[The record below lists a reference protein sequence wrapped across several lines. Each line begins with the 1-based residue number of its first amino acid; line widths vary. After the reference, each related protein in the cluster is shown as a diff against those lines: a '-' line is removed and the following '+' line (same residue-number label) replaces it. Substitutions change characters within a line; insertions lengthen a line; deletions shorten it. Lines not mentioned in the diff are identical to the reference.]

1 MKKNFN
7 LLLLGNPNTGKSS
20 LFNKLTGLNQK
31 VGNFPG
37 VTVEKKEGTINFKN
51 NYFANVIDLPGTYS
65 VNSFSPEEEVVS
77 NILLEK
83 NKISPDAALVVSDI
97 ENLKHNLLLFTQV
110 KDLGIPLYLIINM
123 CDVMDKRGI
132 TLDISSLEEELKTK
146 IFLISTRKSIGIDD
160 LLNEIP
166 NILDSDTS
174 TIVDNNYMDFET
186 IQKIN
191 NVNNSSSF
199 YKRWLS
205 QINKISNLDDL
216 KKIKH
221 KEAVHRYRFI
231 NNKLN
236 KTLNIDRKKAYDLRS
251 KLDNIFLHPFW
262 GTIIFM
268 SILALIFQTIF
279 TWSSYPMDF
288 IDEMFSNLSNYTK
301 AVLPEGVFTNL
312 LAEGI
317 ITGIGGV
324 IIFVPQIAL
333 LFMFI
338 SILEETGYMSR
349 VVFLFD
355 KRLKKYGL
363 SGKSIIPLISGVACA
378 IPAVMST
385 RNIEDW
391 KQRLTTILIVP
402 FMTCSARLPVYL
414 ILISIVIPDNYFFI
428 FNYQGLTLLGLYL
441 LAVLMALISA
451 FVFSKIIKSNFK
463 NYVVIEMPNY
473 KIPVLKNILFT
484 VYSKTKS
491 FVFEAGK
498 IILSISILLWIL
510 ASNGPGDNF
519 KFAEQIILEKYDN
532 KKNITELDYEIQ
544 SYRLENSY
552 IGTAGKILEPIL
564 NPLGYDWK
572 IGIAII
578 TSFAAREVFVGTLAT
593 IFSVGSENVETIKEK
608 MSYQRK
614 QNGQLLFNLP
624 TGVSLMVF
632 YAIALQ
638 CMSTIAIVKKETNSW
653 KWPAIQFTF
662 MTIIAYISALIVYQT
677 LS

>member
-1 MKKNFN
+1 MKNNFN

-83 NKISPDAALVVSDI
+83 NKISPDAALIVSDI

-123 CDVMDKRGI
+123 CDVMEKRGI
-132 TLDISSLEEELKTK
+132 ALDISTLEEELKTK
-146 IFLISTRKSIGIDD
+146 IFLISTRNSIGIDD

-166 NILDSDTS
+166 NIFDSDTS
-174 TIVDNNYMDFET
+174 AIVDNNYMDFET

-191 NVNNSSSF
+191 NENNSSLF
-199 YKRWLS
+199 YKRWLL

-317 ITGIGGV
+317 IAGIGGV

-385 RNIEDW
+385 RNINDW

-451 FVFSKIIKSNFK
+451 FVFSKMIKSNLK

-473 KIPVLKNILFT
+473 KIPVLKNVLFT

-510 ASNGPGDNF
+510 ASNGPGDDF
-519 KFAEQIILEKYDN
+519 KYAEQIILEKYDN

-632 YAIALQ
+632 YAFALQ

>member
-1 MKKNFN
+1 MKKKFN
-7 LLLLGNPNTGKSS
+7 LLILGNPNTGKSS

-37 VTVEKKEGTINFKN
+37 VTVEKKEGILNFKN

-123 CDVMDKRGI
+123 CDVMEKRGI
-132 TLDISSLEEELKTK
+132 ALDISTLEEELKTK
-146 IFLISTRKSIGIDD
+146 IFLISTRNSIGIDD

-166 NILDSDTS
+166 NIFDSDTS
-174 TIVDNNYMDFET
+174 AIVDNNYMDFGT

-191 NVNNSSSF
+191 NENKSSLF
-199 YKRWLS
+199 YKRWLL

-385 RNIEDW
+385 RNINDW

-451 FVFSKIIKSNFK
+451 FVFSKMIKSNLK

-473 KIPVLKNILFT
+473 KIPVLKNVLFT

-510 ASNGPGDNF
+510 ASNGPGDDF
-519 KFAEQIILEKYDN
+519 KYAEQIILEKYDN
-532 KKNITELDYEIQ
+532 KKNISELDYEIQ

-578 TSFAAREVFVGTLAT
+578 TSFAAREVFVGSLAT

-632 YAIALQ
+632 YAFALQ

>member
-1 MKKNFN
+1 MKKKFN

-123 CDVMDKRGI
+123 CDVMEKRGI
-132 TLDISSLEEELKTK
+132 ALDISTLEEELKTK
-146 IFLISTRKSIGIDD
+146 IFLISTRNSIGIDD

-166 NILDSDTS
+166 NIFDSDTS
-174 TIVDNNYMDFET
+174 AIVDNNYMDFGT

-191 NVNNSSSF
+191 NENNSSLF
-199 YKRWLS
+199 YKRWLL

-236 KTLNIDRKKAYDLRS
+236 KTLNIDTKKAYDLRS

-317 ITGIGGV
+317 IAGIGGV

-385 RNIEDW
+385 RNINDW

-473 KIPVLKNILFT
+473 KIPVLKNVLFT

-510 ASNGPGDNF
+510 ASNGPGDDF
-519 KFAEQIILEKYDN
+519 KYAEQIILEKYDN
-532 KKNITELDYEIQ
+532 KKNISELDYEIQ

-632 YAIALQ
+632 YAFALQ

>member
-110 KDLGIPLYLIINM
+110 KDLGIPLYLVINM

-132 TLDISSLEEELKTK
+132 TIDISSLEEELKTK
-146 IFLISTRKSIGIDD
+146 IFLISTRNSTGINN

-166 NILDSDTS
+166 KILDTDTS
-174 TIVDNNYMDFET
+174 TLLDNSFMDFET
-186 IQKIN
+186 LQKIN
-191 NVNNSSSF
+191 KKNNSNSQ
-199 YKRWLS
+199 YRTWLS

-510 ASNGPGDNF
+510 ASNGPGDDF
-519 KFAEQIILEKYDN
+519 KYAEQIILEKYDN

>member
-65 VNSFSPEEEVVS
+65 VNSFSAEEEVVS

-83 NKISPDAALVVSDI
+83 NQISPDAALVVSDI

-132 TLDISSLEEELKTK
+132 TLDIRSLEEELKTK

-191 NVNNSSSF
+191 NENNSSSF

-463 NYVVIEMPNY
+463 DYAVIEMPNY

-519 KFAEQIILEKYDN
+519 KYAEQIILEKYDN

>member
-1 MKKNFN
+1 MKKKFN

-123 CDVMDKRGI
+123 CDVMEKRGI
-132 TLDISSLEEELKTK
+132 ALDISTLEEELKTK
-146 IFLISTRKSIGIDD
+146 IFLISTRNSIGIDD

-166 NILDSDTS
+166 NIFDSDTS
-174 TIVDNNYMDFET
+174 AIVDNNYMDFGT

-191 NVNNSSSF
+191 NENNSSLF
-199 YKRWLS
+199 YKRWLL

-385 RNIEDW
+385 RNINDW

-451 FVFSKIIKSNFK
+451 FVFSKMIKSNFK

-473 KIPVLKNILFT
+473 KIPVLKNVLFT

-510 ASNGPGDNF
+510 ASNGPGDDF
-519 KFAEQIILEKYDN
+519 KYAEQIILEKYDN

-632 YAIALQ
+632 YAFALQ

>member
-1 MKKNFN
+1 MKKKFN

-20 LFNKLTGLNQK
+20 LFNKLTGLSQK

-37 VTVEKKEGTINFKN
+37 VTVEKKEGVLNFKN
-51 NYFANVIDLPGTYS
+51 NYFANVIDLPGAYS
-65 VNSFSPEEEVVS
+65 INSFSPEEEIVS
-77 NILLEK
+77 NILLKK
-83 NKISPDAALVVSDI
+83 NEVSPDAALIVSDI

-110 KDLGIPLYLIINM
+110 KDLGIPLYLVINM
-123 CDVMDKRGI
+123 CDVMEKKGI
-132 TLDISSLEEELKTK
+132 TLDIGNLEKGLKTK
-146 IFLISTRKSIGIDD
+146 IFLVSTRNSSGIDD

-166 NILDSDTS
+166 KILDSDIS
-174 TIVDNNYMDFET
+174 TLVDNNYIDSKT
-186 IQKIN
+186 LQKIN
-191 NVNNSSSF
+191 RKNNSNST
-199 YKRWLS
+199 YRDWLLE
-205 QINKISNLDDL
+205 INNIPNVKDL

-221 KEAVHRYRFI
+221 IEAIERYKFI
-231 NNKLN
+231 KNKLN
-236 KTLNIDRKKAYDLRS
+236 KTLIIDRNKAYDLRS

-262 GTIIFM
+262 GTFIFI

-279 TWSSYPMDF
+279 TWSSSPMEF
-288 IDEMFSNLSNYTK
+288 IDEMFSYLSNYTK
-301 AVLPEGVFTNL
+301 TILPEGVFTNL

-317 ITGIGGV
+317 IPGVGGV
-324 IIFVPQIAL
+324 IIFIPQIAL

-338 SILEETGYMSR
+338 SILDETGYMSR

-385 RNIEDW
+385 RNIDDW
-391 KQRLTTILIVP
+391 KQRLITILVTP

-414 ILISIVIPDNYFFI
+414 ILISIVIPNKKFFI

-441 LAVLMALISA
+441 LGVLMALISA

-463 NYVVIEMPNY
+463 NYVIIEMPNY
-473 KIPVLKNILFT
+473 KKPVLKNVLFT

-498 IILSISILLWIL
+498 IILSISIFLWVL
-510 ASNGPGDNF
+510 ASSGPGDNF
-519 KFAEQIILEKYDN
+519 KYAEKIIMEKYDN
-532 KKNITELDYEIQ
+532 KKNPNELDYEIQ
-544 SYRLENSY
+544 SYKLENSY

-564 NPLGYDWK
+564 TPLGYDWK

-593 IFSVGSENVETIKEK
+593 IFSVGSENMDTIKEK

-614 QNGQLLFNLP
+614 PNGQLLFNLP

-632 YAIALQ
+632 YAFALQ
-638 CMSTIAIVKKETNSW
+638 CVSTIAIVKKETNSW
-653 KWPAIQFTF
+653 KWPAIQFIF
-662 MTIIAYISALIVYQT
+662 MTIIAYISAYIVYRS

>member
-1 MKKNFN
+1 MKKKFN

-123 CDVMDKRGI
+123 CDVMEKRGI
-132 TLDISSLEEELKTK
+132 ALDISTLEEELKTK
-146 IFLISTRKSIGIDD
+146 IFLISTRNSIGIDD

-166 NILDSDTS
+166 NIFDSDTS
-174 TIVDNNYMDFET
+174 AIVDNNYMDFGT

-191 NVNNSSSF
+191 NENKSSLF
-199 YKRWLS
+199 YKRWLL

-385 RNIEDW
+385 RNINDW

-451 FVFSKIIKSNFK
+451 FVFSKMIKSNLK

-473 KIPVLKNILFT
+473 KIPVLKNVLFT

-510 ASNGPGDNF
+510 ASNGPGDDF
-519 KFAEQIILEKYDN
+519 KYAEQIILEKYDN
-532 KKNITELDYEIQ
+532 KKNISELDYEIQ

-632 YAIALQ
+632 YAFALQ

>member
-1 MKKNFN
+1 MKKKIN

-37 VTVEKKEGTINFKN
+37 VTVEKKEGIINFKN
-51 NYFANVIDLPGTYS
+51 NYFVNVIDLPGAYS
-65 VNSFSPEEEVVS
+65 INSFSPEEEIVS
-77 NILLEK
+77 DILLEK
-83 NKISPDAALVVSDI
+83 NEISPDAALVISDI
-97 ENLKHNLLLFTQV
+97 ENLKHNLLLFTQA
-110 KDLGIPLYLIINM
+110 KDLGIPLYLVINM

-146 IFLISTRKSIGIDD
+146 IFLISTRNSTGIED

-166 NILDSDTS
+166 KILDTDTS
-174 TIVDNNYMDFET
+174 TLVDNNYMDLET
-186 IQKIN
+186 LQKIDKE
-191 NVNNSSSF
+191 NNSIPL
-199 YKRWLS
+199 YRVWLS
-205 QINKISNLDDL
+205 QINKISNLSDI
-216 KKIKH
+216 KRIKH
-221 KEAVHRYRFI
+221 KEAIQRYRFI
-231 NNKLN
+231 NKKLS
-236 KTLNIDRKKAYDLRS
+236 KTLNIDSKKAYDLRS

-262 GTIIFM
+262 GTIIFI

-279 TWSSYPMDF
+279 TWSSSPMEF
-288 IDEMFSNLSNYTK
+288 IDQFFSNLSNYTK
-301 AVLPEGVFTNL
+301 TVLPEGVFTNL

-324 IIFVPQIAL
+324 IIFIPQIAL

-338 SILEETGYMSR
+338 SVLEETGYMSR

-385 RNIEDW
+385 RNIDDW
-391 KQRLTTILIVP
+391 RQRLITIMVTP

-414 ILISIVIPDNYFFI
+414 ILISIVIPDKNFFI

-441 LAVLMALISA
+441 LGVLMALISA
-451 FVFSKIIKSNFK
+451 FVFSKLIKSNFK
-463 NYVVIEMPNY
+463 NYGMIEMPNY
-473 KIPVLKNILFT
+473 KIPVLKNVLFT

-498 IILSISILLWIL
+498 IILSISIFLWVL

-519 KFAEQIILEKYDN
+519 KYAEEIIMEKYDN
-532 KKNITELDYEIQ
+532 KKNISELDYEIQ

-564 NPLGYDWK
+564 IPLGYDWK

-593 IFSVGSENVETIKEK
+593 IFSVGSENVDTIKEK
-608 MSYQRK
+608 ISYQRK
-614 QNGQLLFNLP
+614 PNGQLLFNLP

-632 YAIALQ
+632 YAFALQ

-653 KWPAIQFTF
+653 KWAAIQFIF
-662 MTIIAYISALIVYQT
+662 MTIIAYISALIVYKS

>member
-1 MKKNFN
+1 MKKKFN

-37 VTVEKKEGTINFKN
+37 VTVEKREGTINFKN

-123 CDVMDKRGI
+123 CDVMEKRGI
-132 TLDISSLEEELKTK
+132 ALDISTLEEELKTK
-146 IFLISTRKSIGIDD
+146 IFLISTRNSIGIDD

-166 NILDSDTS
+166 NIFDSDTS
-174 TIVDNNYMDFET
+174 AIVDNNYMDFET

-191 NVNNSSSF
+191 NKNNSSLF

-236 KTLNIDRKKAYDLRS
+236 KTLNIDRKKAHDLRS

-312 LAEGI
+312 FAEGI
-317 ITGIGGV
+317 IPGIGGV

-385 RNIEDW
+385 RNINDW

-441 LAVLMALISA
+441 IAVLMALISA

-473 KIPVLKNILFT
+473 KIPVLKNVLFT

-510 ASNGPGDNF
+510 ASNGPRDDF
-519 KFAEQIILEKYDN
+519 KYAEQIILEKYDN

-632 YAIALQ
+632 YAFALQ

>member
-1 MKKNFN
+1 MKKKFN

-20 LFNKLTGLNQK
+20 LFNKLTGINQK

-51 NYFANVIDLPGTYS
+51 NCFANVIDLPGAYS
-65 VNSFSPEEEVVS
+65 INSFSPEEKIVS
-77 NILLEK
+77 DILLEK
-83 NKISPDAALVVSDI
+83 NQISPDAALIVSDI

-123 CDVMDKRGI
+123 CDVMEKRGI
-132 TLDISSLEEELKTK
+132 TLDTSTLEEELKTK
-146 IFLISTRKSIGIDD
+146 IFLISTRNSIGIDD

-166 NILDSDTS
+166 NIFDSDTS
-174 TIVDNNYMDFET
+174 TLVDNNYMDFET

-191 NVNNSSSF
+191 NENNSSPF

-301 AVLPEGVFTNL
+301 TVLPEGVFTNL

-363 SGKSIIPLISGVACA
+363 SGKSVIPLISGVACA

-385 RNIEDW
+385 RNIDDW
-391 KQRLTTILIVP
+391 KQRLITILILP

-463 NYVVIEMPNY
+463 NYVIIEMPNY
-473 KIPVLKNILFT
+473 KIPVLKNVLFT
-484 VYSKTKS
+484 VYTKTKS

-510 ASNGPGDNF
+510 ASNGPGDDF
-519 KFAEQIILEKYDN
+519 KYAEQIILEKYDN
-532 KKNITELDYEIQ
+532 KKNITDLDYEIQ

-593 IFSVGSENVETIKEK
+593 IFSVGSENVKTIKEK

-632 YAIALQ
+632 YAFALQ

>member
-1 MKKNFN
+1 MKKKFN

-123 CDVMDKRGI
+123 CDVMEKRGI
-132 TLDISSLEEELKTK
+132 ALDISNLEEELKTK
-146 IFLISTRKSIGIDD
+146 IFLISTRNSIGIDD

-166 NILDSDTS
+166 NIFDSDTS
-174 TIVDNNYMDFET
+174 AIVDNNYMDFGN

-191 NVNNSSSF
+191 NENNSSLF
-199 YKRWLS
+199 YKRWLL

-236 KTLNIDRKKAYDLRS
+236 KTLNIDRKKAHDLRS

-312 LAEGI
+312 FAEGI
-317 ITGIGGV
+317 IPGIGGV

-385 RNIEDW
+385 RNINDW

-473 KIPVLKNILFT
+473 KIPVLKNVLFT

-510 ASNGPGDNF
+510 ASNGPGDDF
-519 KFAEQIILEKYDN
+519 KYAEQIILEKYDN

-632 YAIALQ
+632 YAFALQ

-653 KWPAIQFTF
+653 KWPAIQFIF

>member
-37 VTVEKKEGTINFKN
+37 VTVEKKEGNINFKN
-51 NYFANVIDLPGTYS
+51 NCFVNVIDLPGTYS

-83 NKISPDAALVVSDI
+83 NQISPDAALVVSDI

-110 KDLGIPLYLIINM
+110 KDLGIPIYLIINM
-123 CDVMDKRGI
+123 CDVMEKKGI
-132 TLDISSLEEELKTK
+132 TLDRSTLEEELKTK

-160 LLNEIP
+160 LLSDIP
-166 NILDSDTS
+166 NIFDSDTS
-174 TIVDNNYMDFET
+174 TIVENNYMDFET
-186 IQKIN
+186 IQKSKN
-191 NVNNSSSF
+191 ENNSSRF

-221 KEAVHRYRFI
+221 KEAIYRYRFI
-231 NNKLN
+231 NSKLN

-279 TWSSYPMDF
+279 SWSSYPMDF

-301 AVLPEGVFTNL
+301 TVLPEGVFTNL

-324 IIFVPQIAL
+324 IIFIPQIAL

-355 KRLKKYGL
+355 KRLRKYGL
-363 SGKSIIPLISGVACA
+363 SGKSVIPLISGVACA

-385 RNIEDW
+385 RNINDW
-391 KQRLTTILIVP
+391 KQRLITILILP

-414 ILISIVIPDNYFFI
+414 ILISIVIPDNYIFI

-451 FVFSKIIKSNFK
+451 FVLSKVIKSNVK
-463 NYVVIEMPNY
+463 SYIMIEMPNY
-473 KIPVLKNILFT
+473 KIPVLKNVLFT
-484 VYSKTKS
+484 VYTKTKS

-510 ASNGPGDNF
+510 ASSGPSDDF
-519 KFAEQIILEKYDN
+519 KYAEQIVMEKYNN
-532 KKNITELDYEIQ
+532 KKNITDLDYEIQ

-572 IGIAII
+572 IGIAIL

-632 YAIALQ
+632 YAFALQ
-638 CMSTIAIVKKETNSW
+638 CMSTIATVKKETNSW

>member
-1 MKKNFN
+1 MKKKFN

-37 VTVEKKEGTINFKN
+37 VTVEKKEGIININ
-51 NYFANVIDLPGTYS
+51 NNCFVNVIDLPGAYS
-65 VNSFSPEEEVVS
+65 INSFSPEEQIVS
-77 NILLEK
+77 DILLKK
-83 NKISPDAALVVSDI
+83 NEISPDAALVVSDI
-97 ENLKHNLLLFTQV
+97 ENLKHNLLLFTQA
-110 KDLGIPLYLIINM
+110 KDLCIPLYLAINM

-132 TLDISSLEEELKTK
+132 TLDIISLEKELKTK
-146 IFLISTRKSIGIDD
+146 IFLISTRNSTGIED

-166 NILDSDTS
+166 KILDTDTS
-174 TIVDNNYMDFET
+174 TLLDNSYMNLKT
-186 IQKIN
+186 LQKGNKKKQSNSLYRMWLQEIN
-191 NVNNSSSF
+191 N
-199 YKRWLS
+199 
-205 QINKISNLDDL
+205 ISNQNDI
-216 KKIKH
+216 KKIQH
-221 KEAVHRYRFI
+221 KEAVQRYRFI
-231 NNKLN
+231 NKQLN
-236 KTLNIDRKKAYDLRS
+236 KTLNIDRKKAYDVRS
-251 KLDNIFLHPFW
+251 KLDNIFLHPFF
-262 GTIIFM
+262 GTIIFI

-279 TWSSYPMDF
+279 SWSSYPMDF
-288 IDEMFSNLSNYTK
+288 IDEMFSYLSNYTK
-301 AVLPEGVFTNL
+301 TVLPEGVFTSL

-324 IIFVPQIAL
+324 VIFIPQIVL

-338 SILEETGYMSR
+338 SVLEETGYMNR

-385 RNIEDW
+385 RNIDDW
-391 KQRLTTILIVP
+391 KQRLITILVTP

-414 ILISIVIPDNYFFI
+414 ILISVVIPDKYFFI
-428 FNYQGLTLLGLYL
+428 FNYQGLTLLGLYML
-441 LAVLMALISA
+441 GIIMALISA
-451 FVFSKIIKSNFK
+451 FVFSKVIKSNFK
-463 NYVVIEMPNY
+463 NHIIIEMPNY
-473 KIPVLKNILFT
+473 KVPVLKNVLFT
-484 VYSKTKS
+484 IYSKTKS

-498 IILSISILLWIL
+498 IILSISIFLWIL

-519 KFAEQIILEKYDN
+519 KYAEEIIMERYDN
-532 KKNITELDYEIQ
+532 KKNINELDYEIQ

-552 IGTAGKILEPIL
+552 IGTAGKVLEPIL

-593 IFSVGSENVETIKEK
+593 IFSVGSEKMDTIKEK

-614 QNGQLLFNLP
+614 PNGELLFNLP

-632 YAIALQ
+632 YAFALQ

>member
-1 MKKNFN
+1 MKKKFN

-123 CDVMDKRGI
+123 CDVMEKRGI
-132 TLDISSLEEELKTK
+132 ALDISTLEEELKTK
-146 IFLISTRKSIGIDD
+146 IFLISTRNSIGIDD

-166 NILDSDTS
+166 NIFDSDTS
-174 TIVDNNYMDFET
+174 AIVDNNYMDFGT

-191 NVNNSSSF
+191 NENKSSLF
-199 YKRWLS
+199 YKRWLL

-317 ITGIGGV
+317 IAGIGGV

-451 FVFSKIIKSNFK
+451 FVFSKMIKSNLK

-473 KIPVLKNILFT
+473 KIPVLKNVLFT

-510 ASNGPGDNF
+510 ASNGPGDDF
-519 KFAEQIILEKYDN
+519 KHAEQIILEKYDN

-632 YAIALQ
+632 YAFALQ

>member
-123 CDVMDKRGI
+123 CDVMEKRGI
-132 TLDISSLEEELKTK
+132 ALDISTLEEELKTK
-146 IFLISTRKSIGIDD
+146 IFLISTRNSIGIDD

-166 NILDSDTS
+166 NIFDSDTS
-174 TIVDNNYMDFET
+174 AIVDNNYMDFET

-191 NVNNSSSF
+191 NKNNSSLF

-317 ITGIGGV
+317 IAGIGGV

-385 RNIEDW
+385 RNINDW

-473 KIPVLKNILFT
+473 KIPVLKNVLFT

-510 ASNGPGDNF
+510 ASNGPGDDF
-519 KFAEQIILEKYDN
+519 KHAEQIILEKYDN
-532 KKNITELDYEIQ
+532 KKNISELDYEIQ

-632 YAIALQ
+632 YAFALQ

>member
-1 MKKNFN
+1 MKKKFN

-123 CDVMDKRGI
+123 CDVMEKRGI
-132 TLDISSLEEELKTK
+132 ALDISNLEEELKTK
-146 IFLISTRKSIGIDD
+146 IFLISTRNSIGIDD

-166 NILDSDTS
+166 NIFDSDTS
-174 TIVDNNYMDFET
+174 AIVDNNYMDFGT

-191 NVNNSSSF
+191 NENNSSLF
-199 YKRWLS
+199 YKRWLL
-205 QINKISNLDDL
+205 QINKISNLEDL

-236 KTLNIDRKKAYDLRS
+236 KTLNIDRKKAHDLRS

-312 LAEGI
+312 FAEGI
-317 ITGIGGV
+317 IPGIGGV

-385 RNIEDW
+385 RNINDW

-441 LAVLMALISA
+441 IAVLMALISA

-473 KIPVLKNILFT
+473 KIPVLKNVLFT

-498 IILSISILLWIL
+498 IILSISILLWIF
-510 ASNGPGDNF
+510 ASNGPGDDF
-519 KFAEQIILEKYDN
+519 KYAEQIILEKYDN

-593 IFSVGSENVETIKEK
+593 IFSVGSENAETIKEK

-632 YAIALQ
+632 YAFALQ

-653 KWPAIQFTF
+653 KWPAIQFIF

>member
-1 MKKNFN
+1 MKKKFN

-123 CDVMDKRGI
+123 CDVMEKRGI
-132 TLDISSLEEELKTK
+132 ALDISNLEEELKTK
-146 IFLISTRKSIGIDD
+146 IFLISTRNSIGIDD

-166 NILDSDTS
+166 NIFDSDTS
-174 TIVDNNYMDFET
+174 AIVDNNYMDFGT

-191 NVNNSSSF
+191 NENNSSLF
-199 YKRWLS
+199 YKRWLL
-205 QINKISNLDDL
+205 QINKISILEDL

-236 KTLNIDRKKAYDLRS
+236 KTLNIDRKKAHDLRS

-312 LAEGI
+312 FAEGI
-317 ITGIGGV
+317 IPGIGGV

-385 RNIEDW
+385 RNINDW

-473 KIPVLKNILFT
+473 KIPVLKNVLFT

-498 IILSISILLWIL
+498 IILSISILLWIF
-510 ASNGPGDNF
+510 ASNGPGDDF
-519 KFAEQIILEKYDN
+519 KYAEQIILEKYDN

-632 YAIALQ
+632 YAFALQ

-653 KWPAIQFTF
+653 KWPAIQFIF

>member
-1 MKKNFN
+1 MKKKFN

-31 VGNFPG
+31 TGNFPG
-37 VTVEKKEGTINFKN
+37 VTVEKKEGIINIKN
-51 NYFANVIDLPGTYS
+51 NCFVNVIDLPGAYS
-65 VNSFSPEEEVVS
+65 ISSFSPEEQIVS
-77 NILLEK
+77 DILLKK
-83 NKISPDAALVVSDI
+83 NEISPDAALVVSDI
-97 ENLKHNLLLFTQV
+97 ENLKHNLLLFTQA
-110 KDLGIPLYLIINM
+110 KDLCIPLYLVINM

-132 TLDISSLEEELKTK
+132 TLDINSLEKELKTK
-146 IFLISTRKSIGIDD
+146 IFLISTRNSTGIKD

-166 NILDSDTS
+166 KILDTDTS
-174 TIVDNNYMDFET
+174 TLLDNSYMDLKT
-186 IQKIN
+186 LQKGNKKKHSNSLYRMWLQEIN
-191 NVNNSSSF
+191 NIPNQND
-199 YKRWLS
+199 
-205 QINKISNLDDL
+205 I
-216 KKIKH
+216 KKIQH
-221 KEAVHRYRFI
+221 KEAVQRYRFI
-231 NNKLN
+231 NKQLN
-236 KTLNIDRKKAYDLRS
+236 KTLNIDRKKAYDVRS
-251 KLDNIFLHPFW
+251 KLDNIFLHPFL
-262 GTIIFM
+262 GTIIFI

-279 TWSSYPMDF
+279 SWSSYPMDF
-288 IDEMFSNLSNYTK
+288 IDEMFSYLSNYTK
-301 AVLPEGVFTNL
+301 LVLPEGVFTNL

-324 IIFVPQIAL
+324 VIFIPQIAL

-338 SILEETGYMSR
+338 SILEETGYMNR

-355 KRLKKYGL
+355 KRLKRYGL

-385 RNIEDW
+385 RNIDDW
-391 KQRLTTILIVP
+391 KQRLITILVTP

-414 ILISIVIPDNYFFI
+414 ILISVVIPDKYFFI

-441 LAVLMALISA
+441 LGILMALISA
-451 FVFSKIIKSNFK
+451 FVFSKVIKSNFK
-463 NYVVIEMPNY
+463 NHVIIEMPNY
-473 KIPVLKNILFT
+473 KIPVLKNVLFT
-484 VYSKTKS
+484 IYSKTKS

-498 IILSISILLWIL
+498 IILSISIFLWIL

-519 KFAEQIILEKYDN
+519 KYAEEIIVERYDN
-532 KKNITELDYEIQ
+532 KKNINELDYEIQ

-593 IFSVGSENVETIKEK
+593 IFSVGSEKMDTIKEK

-614 QNGQLLFNLP
+614 PNGELLFNLP

-632 YAIALQ
+632 YAFALQ

-662 MTIIAYISALIVYQT
+662 MTIIAYISSLIVYKF

>member
-1 MKKNFN
+1 MKKKFN

-83 NKISPDAALVVSDI
+83 NQISPDAALVVSDI

-123 CDVMDKRGI
+123 CDVMEKRGI
-132 TLDISSLEEELKTK
+132 TLDISTLEEELKTK
-146 IFLISTRKSIGIDD
+146 IFLISTRNSIGIDD

-166 NILDSDTS
+166 NIFDSDTS

-191 NVNNSSSF
+191 NENNSSPF

-385 RNIEDW
+385 RNINDW

-463 NYVVIEMPNY
+463 NYVMIEMPNY
-473 KIPVLKNILFT
+473 KIPVLKNVLFT

-510 ASNGPGDNF
+510 ASNGPGDDF
-519 KFAEQIILEKYDN
+519 KYAEQIILEKYDN

-632 YAIALQ
+632 YAFALQ

>member
-1 MKKNFN
+1 MKKKFN

-123 CDVMDKRGI
+123 CDVMEKRGI
-132 TLDISSLEEELKTK
+132 ALDISTLEEELKTK
-146 IFLISTRKSIGIDD
+146 IFLISTRNSIGIDD

-166 NILDSDTS
+166 NIFDSDTS
-174 TIVDNNYMDFET
+174 AIVDNNYMDFGT

-191 NVNNSSSF
+191 NENKSSLF
-199 YKRWLS
+199 YKRWLL

-317 ITGIGGV
+317 IAGIGGV

-385 RNIEDW
+385 RNINDW

-473 KIPVLKNILFT
+473 KIPVLKNVLFT

-510 ASNGPGDNF
+510 ASNGPGDDF
-519 KFAEQIILEKYDN
+519 KYAEQIILEKYDN

-632 YAIALQ
+632 YAFALQ

>member
-1 MKKNFN
+1 MKKKFN

-20 LFNKLTGLNQK
+20 LFNKLTGINQK

-37 VTVEKKEGTINFKN
+37 VTVEKKEGNINFKN
-51 NYFANVIDLPGTYS
+51 KCFVNVIDLPGTYS
-65 VNSFSPEEEVVS
+65 VNSFSQEEQIVY
-77 NILLEK
+77 NTLLEK
-83 NKISPDAALVVSDI
+83 NEISPDAALVVSDI

-123 CDVMDKRGI
+123 SDLMEKRGI
-132 TLDISSLEEELKTK
+132 TIDTSTLEEELKTK
-146 IFLISTRKSIGIDD
+146 IFLISTRNSSGIDD

-166 NILDSDTS
+166 NIFDSDTS
-174 TIVDNNYMDFET
+174 AIVDNNYMDFET

-191 NVNNSSSF
+191 NENNSSPL
-199 YKRWLS
+199 YKRWLL
-205 QINKISNLDDL
+205 QINKISNLGDL

-236 KTLNIDRKKAYDLRS
+236 KTLKIDRKIAYDLRS

-262 GTIIFM
+262 GTIIFI

-279 TWSSYPMDF
+279 SWSSYPMDF
-288 IDEMFSNLSNYTK
+288 IDEMFSQLSNYTK
-301 AVLPEGVFTNL
+301 TALPQGVFTRL

-324 IIFVPQIAL
+324 IIFIPQIVL

-338 SILEETGYMSR
+338 SVLEETGYMSR

-363 SGKSIIPLISGVACA
+363 SGKSVIPLISGVACA

-385 RNIEDW
+385 RNIDDW
-391 KQRLTTILIVP
+391 KQRLITILVLP

-414 ILISIVIPDNYFFI
+414 ILISIVIPDNSFLI

-441 LAVLMALISA
+441 LAVFTALISA
-451 FVFSKIIKSNFK
+451 FVLSKAIKSNFK
-463 NYVVIEMPNY
+463 NHVIIEMPNY
-473 KIPVLKNILFT
+473 KIPVLKNILYT
-484 VYSKTKS
+484 AYSKTKS

-498 IILSISILLWIL
+498 IILSISVFLWVL
-510 ASNGPGDNF
+510 ASNGPGENF
-519 KFAEQIILEKYDN
+519 KYAEQIIMDKYDN
-532 KKNITELDYEIQ
+532 KKNINELDYEIQ

-552 IGTAGKILEPIL
+552 IGNAGKILEPIL
-564 NPLGYDWK
+564 NPLGYNWK
-572 IGIAII
+572 IGIAIL

-593 IFSVGSENVETIKEK
+593 IFSVGGENVETIKEK

-614 QNGQLLFNLP
+614 KNGELLFNLP

-632 YAIALQ
+632 YAFSLQ

>member
-1 MKKNFN
+1 MKKKFN

-20 LFNKLTGLNQK
+20 LFNKLTGLSQK

-37 VTVEKKEGTINFKN
+37 VTVEKKEGVLNFKN
-51 NYFANVIDLPGTYS
+51 NYFANVIDLPGAYS
-65 VNSFSPEEEVVS
+65 INSFSPEEEIVS
-77 NILLEK
+77 NILLKK
-83 NKISPDAALVVSDI
+83 NEVSPDAALIVSDI

-110 KDLGIPLYLIINM
+110 KDLGIPLYLVINM
-123 CDVMDKRGI
+123 CDVMEKKGI
-132 TLDISSLEEELKTK
+132 TLDIDNLEKGLKTK
-146 IFLISTRKSIGIDD
+146 IFLVSTRNSSGIDD

-166 NILDSDTS
+166 KILDSDIS
-174 TIVDNNYMDFET
+174 TLVDNNYIDSKT
-186 IQKIN
+186 LQKIN
-191 NVNNSSSF
+191 RKNNSNST
-199 YKRWLS
+199 YRDWLLE
-205 QINKISNLDDL
+205 INNIPNVKDL

-221 KEAVHRYRFI
+221 IEAIERYKFI
-231 NNKLN
+231 KNKLN
-236 KTLNIDRKKAYDLRS
+236 KTLIIDRNKAYDLRS

-262 GTIIFM
+262 GTFIFI

-279 TWSSYPMDF
+279 TWSSFPMEF
-288 IDEMFSNLSNYTK
+288 IDEMFSYLSNYTK
-301 AVLPEGVFTNL
+301 TILPEGVFTNL

-317 ITGIGGV
+317 IPGVGGV
-324 IIFVPQIAL
+324 IIFIPQIAL

-338 SILEETGYMSR
+338 SILDETGYMSR

-385 RNIEDW
+385 RNIDDW
-391 KQRLTTILIVP
+391 KQRLITILVTP

-414 ILISIVIPDNYFFI
+414 ILISIVIPNKKFFI

-441 LAVLMALISA
+441 LGVLMALISA

-463 NYVVIEMPNY
+463 NYVIIEMPNY
-473 KIPVLKNILFT
+473 KKPVLKNVLFT

-498 IILSISILLWIL
+498 IILSISIFLWVL
-510 ASNGPGDNF
+510 ASSGPGDNF
-519 KFAEQIILEKYDN
+519 KYAEKIIMEKYDN
-532 KKNITELDYEIQ
+532 KKNPNELDYEIQ
-544 SYRLENSY
+544 SYKLENSY

-564 NPLGYDWK
+564 TPLGYDWK

-593 IFSVGSENVETIKEK
+593 IFSVGSENMDTIKEK

-614 QNGQLLFNLP
+614 PNGQLLFNLP

-632 YAIALQ
+632 YAFALQ
-638 CMSTIAIVKKETNSW
+638 CVSTIAIVKKETNSW
-653 KWPAIQFTF
+653 KWPAIQFIF
-662 MTIIAYISALIVYQT
+662 MTIIAYISAYIVYRS

>member
-1 MKKNFN
+1 MKKKFN

-20 LFNKLTGLNQK
+20 LFNKLTGLSQK

-37 VTVEKKEGTINFKN
+37 VTVEKKEGVLNFKN
-51 NYFANVIDLPGTYS
+51 NYFANVIDLPGAYS
-65 VNSFSPEEEVVS
+65 INSFSPEEEIVS
-77 NILLEK
+77 NILLKK
-83 NKISPDAALVVSDI
+83 NEVSPDAALIVSDI

-110 KDLGIPLYLIINM
+110 KDLGIPLYLVINM
-123 CDVMDKRGI
+123 CDVMEKKGI
-132 TLDISSLEEELKTK
+132 TLDIGNLEKGLKTK
-146 IFLISTRKSIGIDD
+146 IFLVSTRNSSGIDN

-166 NILDSDTS
+166 KILDSDIS
-174 TIVDNNYMDFET
+174 TLVDNNYIDSKT
-186 IQKIN
+186 LQKIN
-191 NVNNSSSF
+191 RKNNSNST
-199 YKRWLS
+199 YRDWLLE
-205 QINKISNLDDL
+205 INNIPNVKDL

-221 KEAVHRYRFI
+221 TEAIERYKFI
-231 NNKLN
+231 KNKLN
-236 KTLNIDRKKAYDLRS
+236 KTLIIDRNKAYDLRS

-262 GTIIFM
+262 GTFIFI

-279 TWSSYPMDF
+279 TWSSSPMEF
-288 IDEMFSNLSNYTK
+288 IDEMFSYLSNYTK
-301 AVLPEGVFTNL
+301 TILPEGVFTNL

-317 ITGIGGV
+317 IPGVSGV
-324 IIFVPQIAL
+324 IIFIPQIAL

-338 SILEETGYMSR
+338 SILDETGYMSR

-385 RNIEDW
+385 RNIDDW
-391 KQRLTTILIVP
+391 KQRLITILVTP

-414 ILISIVIPDNYFFI
+414 ILISIVIPNKKFFI

-441 LAVLMALISA
+441 LGVLMALISA

-463 NYVVIEMPNY
+463 NYVIIEMPNY
-473 KIPVLKNILFT
+473 KKPVLKNILFT

-498 IILSISILLWIL
+498 IILSISIFLWVL
-510 ASNGPGDNF
+510 ASSGPGDNF
-519 KFAEQIILEKYDN
+519 KDAEKIIMEKYDN
-532 KKNITELDYEIQ
+532 KKNPNELDYEIQ
-544 SYRLENSY
+544 SYKLENSY

-564 NPLGYDWK
+564 TPLGYDWK

-593 IFSVGSENVETIKEK
+593 IFSVGSENMDTIKEK

-614 QNGQLLFNLP
+614 PNGQLLFNLP

-632 YAIALQ
+632 YAFALQ
-638 CMSTIAIVKKETNSW
+638 CVSTIAIVKKETNTW
-653 KWPAIQFTF
+653 KWPAIQFIF
-662 MTIIAYISALIVYQT
+662 MTIIAYISAYIVYRS

>member
-1 MKKNFN
+1 MKNKFN

-123 CDVMDKRGI
+123 CDVMEKRGI
-132 TLDISSLEEELKTK
+132 ALDISTLEEELKTK
-146 IFLISTRKSIGIDD
+146 IFLISTRNSIGIDD

-166 NILDSDTS
+166 NIFDSDTS
-174 TIVDNNYMDFET
+174 AIVDNNYMDFGT

-191 NVNNSSSF
+191 NENKSSLF
-199 YKRWLS
+199 YKRWLL

-317 ITGIGGV
+317 IAGIGGV

-385 RNIEDW
+385 RNINDW

-451 FVFSKIIKSNFK
+451 FVFSKMIKSNLK

-473 KIPVLKNILFT
+473 KIPVLKNVLFT

-510 ASNGPGDNF
+510 ASNGPGDDF
-519 KFAEQIILEKYDN
+519 KYAEQIILEKYDN
-532 KKNITELDYEIQ
+532 KKNISELDYEIQ

-632 YAIALQ
+632 YAFALQ

>member
-1 MKKNFN
+1 MKKKFN

-20 LFNKLTGLNQK
+20 LFNKLTGLSQK

-37 VTVEKKEGTINFKN
+37 VTVEKKEGVLNFKN
-51 NYFANVIDLPGTYS
+51 NYFANVIDLPGAYS
-65 VNSFSPEEEVVS
+65 INSFSPEEEIVS
-77 NILLEK
+77 NILLKK
-83 NKISPDAALVVSDI
+83 NEVSPDAALIVSDI

-110 KDLGIPLYLIINM
+110 KDLGIPLYLVINM
-123 CDVMDKRGI
+123 CDVMEKKGI
-132 TLDISSLEEELKTK
+132 TLDIDNLEKGLKTK
-146 IFLISTRKSIGIDD
+146 IFLVSTRNSSGIDN

-166 NILDSDTS
+166 KILDSDIS
-174 TIVDNNYMDFET
+174 TLVDNNYIDSKT
-186 IQKIN
+186 LQKIN
-191 NVNNSSSF
+191 RKNNSNST
-199 YKRWLS
+199 YRDWLLE
-205 QINKISNLDDL
+205 INNIPNVKDL

-221 KEAVHRYRFI
+221 TEAIERYKFI
-231 NNKLN
+231 KNKLN
-236 KTLNIDRKKAYDLRS
+236 KTLIIDRNKAYGLRS

-262 GTIIFM
+262 GTFIFI

-279 TWSSYPMDF
+279 TWSSSPMEF
-288 IDEMFSNLSNYTK
+288 IDEMFSYLSNYTK
-301 AVLPEGVFTNL
+301 TILPEGVFTNL

-317 ITGIGGV
+317 IPGVGGV
-324 IIFVPQIAL
+324 IIFIPQIAL

-338 SILEETGYMSR
+338 SILDETGYMSR

-385 RNIEDW
+385 RNIDDW
-391 KQRLTTILIVP
+391 KQRLITILVTP

-414 ILISIVIPDNYFFI
+414 ILISIVIPNKKFFI

-441 LAVLMALISA
+441 LGVLMALISA

-463 NYVVIEMPNY
+463 NYVIIEMPNY
-473 KIPVLKNILFT
+473 KKPVLKNILFT

-498 IILSISILLWIL
+498 IILSISIFLWVL
-510 ASNGPGDNF
+510 ASSGPGDNF
-519 KFAEQIILEKYDN
+519 KDAEKIIMEKYDN
-532 KKNITELDYEIQ
+532 KKNPNELDYEIQ
-544 SYRLENSY
+544 SYKLENSY

-564 NPLGYDWK
+564 TPLGYDWK

-593 IFSVGSENVETIKEK
+593 IFSVGSENMDTIKEK

-614 QNGQLLFNLP
+614 PNGQLLFNLP

-632 YAIALQ
+632 YAFALQ
-638 CMSTIAIVKKETNSW
+638 CVSTIAIVKKETNTW
-653 KWPAIQFTF
+653 KWPAIQFIF
-662 MTIIAYISALIVYQT
+662 MTIIAYISAYIVYRS

>member
-1 MKKNFN
+1 MKKKFN

-123 CDVMDKRGI
+123 CDVMEKRGI
-132 TLDISSLEEELKTK
+132 ALDISTLEEELKTK
-146 IFLISTRKSIGIDD
+146 IFLISTRNSIGIDD

-166 NILDSDTS
+166 NIFDSDTS
-174 TIVDNNYMDFET
+174 AIVDNNYMDFGT

-191 NVNNSSSF
+191 NENNSSLF

-301 AVLPEGVFTNL
+301 TVLPEGVFTNL

-385 RNIEDW
+385 RNINDW

-441 LAVLMALISA
+441 LAVLMALSSA

-463 NYVVIEMPNY
+463 NHVMIEMPNY
-473 KIPVLKNILFT
+473 KIPVLKNVLFT

-510 ASNGPGDNF
+510 ASNGPGDDF
-519 KFAEQIILEKYDN
+519 KYAEQIILEKYDN

-632 YAIALQ
+632 YAFALQ

>member
-1 MKKNFN
+1 MKKKFN

-20 LFNKLTGLNQK
+20 LFNKLTGLSQK

-37 VTVEKKEGTINFKN
+37 VTVEKKEGVLNFKN
-51 NYFANVIDLPGTYS
+51 NYFANVIDLPGAYS
-65 VNSFSPEEEVVS
+65 INSFSPEEEIVS
-77 NILLEK
+77 NILLKK
-83 NKISPDAALVVSDI
+83 NEVSPDAALIVSDI

-110 KDLGIPLYLIINM
+110 KDLGIPLYLVINM
-123 CDVMDKRGI
+123 CDVMEKKGI
-132 TLDISSLEEELKTK
+132 TLDIDNLEKGLKTK
-146 IFLISTRKSIGIDD
+146 IFLVSTRNSSGIDD

-166 NILDSDTS
+166 KILDSDIS
-174 TIVDNNYMDFET
+174 TLVDNNYIDSKT
-186 IQKIN
+186 LQKIN
-191 NVNNSSSF
+191 RKNNSNST
-199 YKRWLS
+199 YRDWLLE
-205 QINKISNLDDL
+205 INNIPNVKDL

-221 KEAVHRYRFI
+221 TEAIERYKFI
-231 NNKLN
+231 KNKLN
-236 KTLNIDRKKAYDLRS
+236 KTLIIDRNKAYDFRS

-262 GTIIFM
+262 GTFIFI

-279 TWSSYPMDF
+279 TWSSSPMEF
-288 IDEMFSNLSNYTK
+288 IDEMFSYLSNYTK
-301 AVLPEGVFTNL
+301 TILPEGVFTNL

-317 ITGIGGV
+317 IPGVSGV
-324 IIFVPQIAL
+324 IIFIPQIAL

-338 SILEETGYMSR
+338 SILDETGYMSR

-385 RNIEDW
+385 RNIDDW
-391 KQRLTTILIVP
+391 KQRLITILVTP

-414 ILISIVIPDNYFFI
+414 ILISIVIPNKKFFI

-441 LAVLMALISA
+441 LGVLMALISA

-463 NYVVIEMPNY
+463 NYVIIEMPNY
-473 KIPVLKNILFT
+473 KKPVLKNILFT

-498 IILSISILLWIL
+498 IILSISIFLWVL
-510 ASNGPGDNF
+510 ASSGPGDNF
-519 KFAEQIILEKYDN
+519 KDAEKIIMEKYDN
-532 KKNITELDYEIQ
+532 KKNPNELDYEIQ
-544 SYRLENSY
+544 SYKLENSY

-564 NPLGYDWK
+564 TPLGYDWK

-593 IFSVGSENVETIKEK
+593 IFSVGSENMDTIKEK

-614 QNGQLLFNLP
+614 PNGQLLFNLP

-632 YAIALQ
+632 YAFALQ
-638 CMSTIAIVKKETNSW
+638 CVSTIAIVKKETNSW
-653 KWPAIQFTF
+653 KWPAIQFIF
-662 MTIIAYISALIVYQT
+662 MTIIAYISAYIVYRS

>member
-1 MKKNFN
+1 MKKKFN

-20 LFNKLTGLNQK
+20 LFNKLTGINQK

-37 VTVEKKEGTINFKN
+37 VTVEKKEGVINYKKN
-51 NYFANVIDLPGTYS
+51 CFVNVIDLPGTYS
-65 VNSFSPEEEVVS
+65 VNSFSLEEEVVS
-77 NILLEK
+77 NILFKK
-83 NKISPDAALVVSDI
+83 NQISPDAALVVSDI

-123 CDVMDKRGI
+123 CDVMKKRGI
-132 TLDISSLEEELKTK
+132 TLDTSTLEEELKTK
-146 IFLISTRKSIGIDD
+146 IFLISTRNSIGIDN

-166 NILDSDTS
+166 NIFDSDTS

-191 NVNNSSSF
+191 NENNSSPI

-236 KTLNIDRKKAYDLRS
+236 KTLNIDRGKAYDLRS

-262 GTIIFM
+262 GTIVFM

-301 AVLPEGVFTNL
+301 IILPEGVFTNL

-324 IIFVPQIAL
+324 IIFVPQITL

-363 SGKSIIPLISGVACA
+363 SGKSVIPLISGVACA
-378 IPAVMST
+378 IPAIMST
-385 RNIEDW
+385 RNIDDW
-391 KQRLTTILIVP
+391 KQRLITILILP

-428 FNYQGLTLLGLYL
+428 FNYQGLALLGLYL
-441 LAVLMALISA
+441 LAVLIALISA

-463 NYVVIEMPNY
+463 NYVMIEMPNY
-473 KIPVLKNILFT
+473 KIPVLKNVLFT

-510 ASNGPGDNF
+510 ASSGPGDDF
-519 KFAEQIILEKYDN
+519 KYAEQIILEKYDN
-532 KKNITELDYEIQ
+532 KKNINELDYEIQ

-552 IGTAGKILEPIL
+552 IGNVGKIMEPIL

-578 TSFAAREVFVGTLAT
+578 SSFAAREVFVGTLAT
-593 IFSVGSENVETIKEK
+593 IFSVGSENVDTIKEK

-632 YAIALQ
+632 YAFALQ

>member
-1 MKKNFN
+1 MKKKFN

-37 VTVEKKEGTINFKN
+37 VTVEKKEGIININ
-51 NYFANVIDLPGTYS
+51 NNCFVNIIDLPGAYS
-65 VNSFSPEEEVVS
+65 INSFSPEEQIVS
-77 NILLEK
+77 DILLKK
-83 NKISPDAALVVSDI
+83 NEISPDAALVVSDI
-97 ENLKHNLLLFTQV
+97 ENLKHNLLLFTQA
-110 KDLGIPLYLIINM
+110 KDLCIPLYLAINM

-132 TLDISSLEEELKTK
+132 TLDIIGLEKELKTK
-146 IFLISTRKSIGIDD
+146 IFLISTRNSTGIED

-166 NILDSDTS
+166 KILDTDTS
-174 TIVDNNYMDFET
+174 TLLDNSYMNLKT
-186 IQKIN
+186 LQKGNKKKQSNSLYRMWLQEIN
-191 NVNNSSSF
+191 N
-199 YKRWLS
+199 
-205 QINKISNLDDL
+205 ISNQNDI
-216 KKIKH
+216 KKIQH
-221 KEAVHRYRFI
+221 KEAVQRYRFI
-231 NNKLN
+231 NKQLN
-236 KTLNIDRKKAYDLRS
+236 KTLNIDRKKAFDVRS
-251 KLDNIFLHPFW
+251 KLDNIFLHPFF
-262 GTIIFM
+262 GTIIFI

-279 TWSSYPMDF
+279 SWSSYPMDF
-288 IDEMFSNLSNYTK
+288 IDEMFSYLSNYTK
-301 AVLPEGVFTNL
+301 TVLPEGVFTSL

-324 IIFVPQIAL
+324 VIFIPQIVL

-338 SILEETGYMSR
+338 SVLEETGYMNR

-385 RNIEDW
+385 RNIDDW
-391 KQRLTTILIVP
+391 KQRLITILVTP

-414 ILISIVIPDNYFFI
+414 ILISVVIPDKYFFI

-441 LAVLMALISA
+441 LGVLMALISA
-451 FVFSKIIKSNFK
+451 FVFSKVIKSNFK
-463 NYVVIEMPNY
+463 NHIIIEMPNY
-473 KIPVLKNILFT
+473 KVPVLKNVLFT
-484 VYSKTKS
+484 IYSKTKS

-498 IILSISILLWIL
+498 IILSISIFLWIL

-519 KFAEQIILEKYDN
+519 KYAEEIIMERYDN
-532 KKNITELDYEIQ
+532 KKNINELDYEIQ

-552 IGTAGKILEPIL
+552 IGTAGKVLEPIL

-593 IFSVGSENVETIKEK
+593 IFSVGSEKMDTIKEK

-614 QNGQLLFNLP
+614 PNGELLFNLP

-632 YAIALQ
+632 YAFALQ

>member
-1 MKKNFN
+1 MKKKFN

-37 VTVEKKEGTINFKN
+37 VTVEKKEGVINFKN
-51 NYFANVIDLPGTYS
+51 NYFFNVIDLPGAYS
-65 VNSFSPEEEVVS
+65 INSSSPEEEVVS
-77 NILLEK
+77 DILLEK
-83 NKISPDAALVVSDI
+83 NEISPDAALVVSDI

-110 KDLGIPLYLIINM
+110 KDLGIPLYLVINM

-132 TLDISSLEEELKTK
+132 TIDISSLEEELKTK
-146 IFLISTRKSIGIDD
+146 IFLISTRNSTGINN

-166 NILDSDTS
+166 KILDADTS
-174 TIVDNNYMDFET
+174 TLLDNSFMDFET
-186 IQKIN
+186 LQKIN
-191 NVNNSSSF
+191 KKNNSNSQ
-199 YKRWLS
+199 YRMWLS

-473 KIPVLKNILFT
+473 KIPVLKNVLFT

-498 IILSISILLWIL
+498 IILSISILLWIF
-510 ASNGPGDNF
+510 ASNGPGDDF
-519 KFAEQIILEKYDN
+519 KYAEQIIMEKYDN

-632 YAIALQ
+632 YAFALQ

>member
-1 MKKNFN
+1 MKKKFN

-123 CDVMDKRGI
+123 CDVMEKRGI
-132 TLDISSLEEELKTK
+132 ALDISTLEEELKTK
-146 IFLISTRKSIGIDD
+146 IFLISTRNSIGIDD

-166 NILDSDTS
+166 NIFDSDTS
-174 TIVDNNYMDFET
+174 AIVDNNYMDFET

-191 NVNNSSSF
+191 NENNSSLF

-385 RNIEDW
+385 RNINDW

-473 KIPVLKNILFT
+473 KIPVLKNVLFT

-510 ASNGPGDNF
+510 ASNGPGDDF
-519 KFAEQIILEKYDN
+519 KHAEQIILEKYDN
-532 KKNITELDYEIQ
+532 KKNISELDYEIQ

-632 YAIALQ
+632 YAFALQ

>member
-1 MKKNFN
+1 MKKKFN

-123 CDVMDKRGI
+123 CDVMEKRGI
-132 TLDISSLEEELKTK
+132 ALDISNLEEELKTK
-146 IFLISTRKSIGIDD
+146 IFLISTRNSIGIDD

-166 NILDSDTS
+166 NIFDSDTS
-174 TIVDNNYMDFET
+174 AIVDNNYMDFGN

-191 NVNNSSSF
+191 NENNSSLF
-199 YKRWLS
+199 YKRWLL

-312 LAEGI
+312 FAEGI
-317 ITGIGGV
+317 IPGIGGV

-385 RNIEDW
+385 RNINDW

-441 LAVLMALISA
+441 IAVLMALISA

-473 KIPVLKNILFT
+473 KIPVLKNVLFT

-498 IILSISILLWIL
+498 IILSISILLWIF
-510 ASNGPGDNF
+510 ASNGPGDDF
-519 KFAEQIILEKYDN
+519 KYAEQIILEKYDN

-593 IFSVGSENVETIKEK
+593 IFSVGSENAETIKEK

-632 YAIALQ
+632 YAFALQ

>member
-1 MKKNFN
+1 MKKKFN

-123 CDVMDKRGI
+123 CDVMEKRGI
-132 TLDISSLEEELKTK
+132 ALDISTLEEELKTK
-146 IFLISTRKSIGIDD
+146 IFLISTRNSIGIDD

-166 NILDSDTS
+166 NIFDSDTS
-174 TIVDNNYMDFET
+174 AIVDNNYMDFGT

-191 NVNNSSSF
+191 NENNSSLF
-199 YKRWLS
+199 YKRWLL
-205 QINKISNLDDL
+205 QINKISNLEDL

-231 NNKLN
+231 NNKLS

-385 RNIEDW
+385 RNINDW

-451 FVFSKIIKSNFK
+451 FVFSKMIKSNFK

-473 KIPVLKNILFT
+473 KIPVLKNVLFT

-510 ASNGPGDNF
+510 ASNGPGDDF
-519 KFAEQIILEKYDN
+519 KYAEQIILEKYDN
-532 KKNITELDYEIQ
+532 KKNISELDYEIQ

-632 YAIALQ
+632 YAFALQ